1 MERLYTIKEIAELL
15 HRTEK
20 TIRGYIGNGLVAYE
34 LEKGYLIS
42 ETHLAE
48 FLESKRFPKK

>member
-1 MERLYTIKEIAELL
+1 MERLYTIKEIAKLM

-20 TIRGYIGNGLVAYE
+20 TIRSYIGNGLVAYE

-42 ETHLAE
+42 ETHLSE